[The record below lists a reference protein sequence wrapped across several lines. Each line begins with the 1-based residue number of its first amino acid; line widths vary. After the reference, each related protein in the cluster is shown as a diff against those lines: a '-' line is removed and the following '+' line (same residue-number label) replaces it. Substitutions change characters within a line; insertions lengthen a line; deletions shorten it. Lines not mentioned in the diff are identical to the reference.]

1 MKSVE
6 DLFPGGVRMQQTSS
20 STYIDT
26 IVIGG
31 GQAGLCTG
39 YYLQKQGV
47 PFLILDAN
55 ERVGDAWRNRW
66 DSLKLF
72 SPSRY
77 VLPGLKLKVRTDGFP
92 TKDQIADYLAEYARH
107 FELPV
112 RNGTRVDRLQ
122 KQGNGFV
129 LTCGSNRYECR
140 NVIVAMANYQ
150 EPRVPHFAGELHAG
164 IVQLHSESY
173 RNSSQLNPGSVLVVG
188 AGNSGADI
196 ALDVARKRRTI
207 LSGKEAGHIP
217 WRIES
222 VFARHILMRLVRFV
236 GHHVLSLKTPIGRRL
251 RPKMLHRTTSLIR
264 VKPEDFAA
272 AGVERVGKIIGV
284 RDGLPVEAGGGVLHV
299 QNVIWCTGYKGGF
312 AWIDLPIFDSIGDPM
327 QVEGV
332 VPSVPGLYFVG
343 LHFLYAMS
351 SATLMGVGRDA
362 KRIARQVAARSR
374 LSPSGEVEQ
383 ERREQKSAAA

>member
-1 MKSVE
+1 
-6 DLFPGGVRMQQTSS
+6 MQQASS

-55 ERVGDAWRNRW
+55 ARVGDAWRNRW

-77 VLPGLKLKVRTDGFP
+77 VLPGLKLKARTDGFP
-92 TKDQIADYLAEYARH
+92 TKDQIADYLAGYARH
-107 FELPV
+107 FDLPV
-112 RNGTRVDRLQ
+112 KNRTRVDRLE
-122 KQGNGFV
+122 KQGDGFA
-129 LTCGSNRYECR
+129 LTCGLNRYECR

-150 EPRVPHFAGELHAG
+150 EPRVPHFAGELDAG
-164 IVQLHSESY
+164 IEQLHSGSY

-222 VFARHILMRLVRFV
+222 VFARHILMRVVRFI
-236 GHHVLSLKTPIGRRL
+236 GHHVLSLKTPVGRKV
-251 RPKMLHRTTSLIR
+251 RPKMLHQTTSLIR
-264 VKPEDFAA
+264 VKPKDFAA

-284 RDGLPVEAGGGVLHV
+284 RDGRPVEAGGQTLDV
-299 QNVIWCTGYKGGF
+299 QNIIWCTGYGNGF
-312 AWIDLPIFDSIGDPM
+312 SWIELPIFDSIGDPI
-327 QVEGV
+327 QVEGI

-362 KRIARQVAARSR
+362 KRIVRQVATRTR
-374 LSPSGEVEQ
+374 LCASGEVER
-383 ERREQKSAAA
+383 EREEHKSAAA

>member
-1 MKSVE
+1 
-6 DLFPGGVRMQQTSS
+6 MQQTSS

-77 VLPGLKLKVRTDGFP
+77 VLPGLKLKAQTDGFP

-107 FELPV
+107 FDLPV
-112 RNGTRVDRLQ
+112 RNLTRVDRLE
-122 KQGNGFV
+122 KQGDRFV

-164 IVQLHSESY
+164 IVQLHSGSY

-196 ALDVARKRRTI
+196 ALDVAG
-207 LSGKEAGHIP
+207 SG
-217 WRIES
+217 
-222 VFARHILMRLVRFV
+222 
-236 GHHVLSLKTPIGRRL
+236 
-251 RPKMLHRTTSLIR
+251 
-264 VKPEDFAA
+264 
-272 AGVERVGKIIGV
+272 
-284 RDGLPVEAGGGVLHV
+284 
-299 QNVIWCTGYKGGF
+299 
-312 AWIDLPIFDSIGDPM
+312 
-327 QVEGV
+327 
-332 VPSVPGLYFVG
+332 
-343 LHFLYAMS
+343 
-351 SATLMGVGRDA
+351 
-362 KRIARQVAARSR
+362 ARSC
-374 LSPSGEVEQ
+374 Q
-383 ERREQKSAAA
+383 ARRRATSRGGSRAPLRVTS

>member
-1 MKSVE
+1 
-6 DLFPGGVRMQQTSS
+6 MQQSS
-20 STYIDT
+20 NSTYIDT

-39 YYLQKQGV
+39 YYLQKRGV

-55 ERVGDAWRNRW
+55 ERVGDAWRDRW

-77 VLPGLKLKVRTDGFP
+77 VLPGLALGARTDGFP

-107 FELPV
+107 FKLPV
-112 RNGTRVDRLQ
+112 RNSVRVERLE
-122 KQGNGFV
+122 KHGERFV
-129 LTCGSNRYECR
+129 LTCGARRYESR

-150 EPRVPHFAGELHAG
+150 VPRVPHFAGEIDAG
-164 IVQLHSESY
+164 IVQLHSHSY

-217 WRIES
+217 WRIEGI
-222 VFARHILMRLVRFV
+222 FARHIMMRLVRFI
-236 GHHVLSLKTPIGRRL
+236 GHHVLSLKTPIGKKV
-251 RPKMLHRTTSLIR
+251 RPKMLHHTTSLIR
-264 VKPEDFAA
+264 VKPKDFDA

-284 RDGLPVEAGGGVLHV
+284 RDGRPVESDGQTLDV
-299 QNVIWCTGYKGGF
+299 QNIIWCTGYGNGF
-312 AWIDLPIFDSIGDPM
+312 SWIDLPIFDSVGDPM
-327 QVEGV
+327 HAEGI
-332 VPSVPGLYFVG
+332 VPGVPGLYFVG

-351 SATLMGVGRDA
+351 SGTLMGVARDA
-362 KRIARQVAARSR
+362 KRVVRHLEGRSQH
-374 LSPSGEVEQ
+374 LQSNEQ
-383 ERREQKSAAA
+383 NLKAQESAAA